1 MSNDQITIKLDKKKV
16 TIGVI
21 ILLLLLLVICLFSSG
36 TLSGRFFN
44 KGETDKSETNQEQET
59 DGTGL
64 VSEEEED
71 ESGQP
76 AQPFVFDAGTLFEGP
91 SYFNNT
97 MFPGPVPATLLTT
110 SRPSENVV
118 MYTFQVPEALQD
130 VKYTANIALPTGGTS
145 NYECEVLEEYPDRV
159 YCYGGLI
166 TTGVEV
172 TATLYVS
179 DANYSLGNVISPG
192 LLDASAE
199 GLGIDWGPYNTAAS
213 NMGMGLK
220 VNNPF
225 EAWNVIGC
233 CVMNSEGD
241 LPAGCESLPVGNNN
255 VPDFF
260 GVDQVGNEGAADAIW
275 NNILQDSLAPTDWEP
290 EYDGKKIDEEA
301 LLAKANACA
310 AEMGAGNLSSIG
322 DAREFYNLVRR
333 FDTRV
338 DYDRSWGADLADSIT
353 DFWDD
358 NFGFLFDPEWWS
370 NWADYDWGG
379 VAGKLSDSFG
389 YIFGSIG
396 NWFTDAGRQMACGG
410 IYAAKVFTDFETPSW
425 CLDDNG
431 DPIPAPE
438 PETAA
443 AENYEP
449 EDLIKP
455 LPDSCLD
462 YIDYAN
468 KETYF
473 FSANTIFAG
482 NYTAQYCMDA
492 LNVDPGISTSVA
504 ITQPDALYDALIENY
519 EYVGNPA
526 MPDACKA
533 FTDWCNSDQ
542 LRLMEGGYTTGP
554 VLEGASFMAVNGCN
568 DPDNWQEKHTWSAN
582 QDPPDCSGILNAID
596 SGQSG
601 ALGIYDAI
609 RDAYESGSPYVT
621 NTHCYQ
627 VWSERENFN
636 NTPAGQVKSCAE
648 AIKYNKPLE
657 TVADYM
663 DFLTFMGA
671 LGGLYQE
678 DYAANYPGC
687 QTALDWAYWMG
698 LDRQG
703 INAAGT
709 SCDEGGPTQAT
720 QPLIFINPQ
729 TFYSQPSGGGNGGG
743 NGGGAPACQPD
754 LTPCN
759 TCGISS
765 CVIQDCVCVAVN

>member
-21 ILLLLLLVICLFSSG
+21 ILLLLLLLICLFSTG
-36 TLSGRFFN
+36 TLNGRLFTKGNTDSG
-44 KGETDKSETNQEQET
+44 ETNQEQEIEGA
-59 DGTGL
+59 DPA
-64 VSEEEED
+64 SEKEEE

-76 AQPFVFDAGTLFEGP
+76 AQPLVFDAGTLFEGP
-91 SYFNNT
+91 SYFNLV
-97 MFPGPVPATLLTT
+97 PSDPVPATLLAT

-118 MYTFQVPEALQD
+118 MYTFQLPEALQD

-145 NYECEVLEEYPDRV
+145 NYECEVLDEYPDRV

-213 NMGMGLK
+213 NMGMDLK

-241 LPAGCESLPVGNNN
+241 LPAGCESLPIGNNN
-255 VPDFF
+255 VTDFL
-260 GVDQVGNEGAADAIW
+260 GMAQINNEGAADAAW
-275 NNILQDSLAPTDWEP
+275 NNMLNEALAPTDWEP
-290 EYDGKKIDEEA
+290 EYNGEKIDEET

-310 AEMGAGNLSSIG
+310 SAFGGGDVNSIG
-322 DAREFYNLVRR
+322 EAREFYNIVRH
-333 FDTRV
+333 FDTRSGSE
-338 DYDRSWGADLADSIT
+338 RSWGARFADSVTGLFDDAFGWLADPG
-353 DFWDD
+353 FWDE
-358 NFGFLFDPEWWS
+358 FLDDFASFNLWEYLTDT
-370 NWADYDWGG
+370 
-379 VAGKLSDSFG
+379 GK
-389 YIFGSIG
+389 
-396 NWFTDAGRQMACGG
+396 QMACSSIGL
-410 IYAAKVFTDFETPSW
+410 AKSLDDSIDYPSW
-425 CLDDNG
+425 C
-431 DPIPAPE
+431 PPE
-438 PETAA
+438 YSDKYL
-443 AENYEP
+443 ENS
-449 EDLIKP
+449 DLSWVDEVLASP
-455 LPDSCLD
+455 MPDACLD

-468 KETYF
+468 SETYF
-473 FSANTIFAG
+473 LASGTVYGGYYSAT
-482 NYTAQYCMDA
+482 YCLDA
-492 LNVDPGISTSVA
+492 LDFEVDSTPGLTGIVGTNY
-504 ITQPDALYDALIENY
+504 QDELYDALIENY

-542 LRLMEGGYTTGP
+542 LGFLENGYTGP
-554 VLEGASFMAVNGCN
+554 MIEGSMAAVNGCN
-568 DPDNWQEKHTWSAN
+568 DPDNWQEKQTWSAN
-582 QDPPDCSGILNAID
+582 QEPPDCSFLDTGE
-596 SGQSG
+596 SGF
-601 ALGIYDAI
+601 LGIYDMM
-609 RDAYESGSPYVT
+609 RDAYEAGSPYVT

-636 NTPAGQVKSCAE
+636 NSPAGQIKSCAE
-648 AIKYNKPLE
+648 AIKYNKKLE

-663 DFLTFMGA
+663 DFMTFMGA
-671 LGGLYQE
+671 LAGLYQE

-687 QTALDWAYWMG
+687 QEALDWAYSLG
-698 LDRQG
+698 LTQQG

-729 TFYSQPSGGGNGGG
+729 TFYSQPKGGGNGGG
-743 NGGGAPACQPD
+743 GGGGG
-754 LTPCN
+754 N
-759 TCGISS
+759 TCVQPPYPDPQNG
-765 CVIQDCVCVAVN
+765 CYVWFPEQCAWVCIN